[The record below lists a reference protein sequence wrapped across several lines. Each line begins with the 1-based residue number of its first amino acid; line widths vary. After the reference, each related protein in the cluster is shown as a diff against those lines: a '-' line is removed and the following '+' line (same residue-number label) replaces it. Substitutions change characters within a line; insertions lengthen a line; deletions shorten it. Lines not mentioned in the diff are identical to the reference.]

1 MMEVSVESNLRKLF
15 SLEDKV
21 VLLTGAAG
29 GIGSELAKGMAGVGA
44 EMVLCDIDEDRL
56 KTLQEAILA
65 ENGKARYYIMDVANN
80 DSVKQ
85 CVEAA
90 IRDFGRIDVL
100 INAAG
105 INKREGLLDVT
116 EETYDRIMDIN
127 LKGAFRVTQAVVP
140 HMMKR
145 KKGSIINIGSHNATG
160 MLAGCGVYGATK
172 SGLLALTRAEAVE
185 WAEWGIRANA
195 ISPGHILTPLTQ
207 VTWDHPTRGDYLR
220 ERIAMRRPGRPEE
233 MLGIVILLASDSSS
247 YMTGANYVLD
257 GGCLCGGTP
266 WDYDTAYRNKDGMET
281 EV

>member
-1 MMEVSVESNLRKLF
+1 MSVESNLRKLF
-15 SLEDKV
+15 SLEGKV

-29 GIGSELAKGMAGVGA
+29 GIGSELARGMAGVGA
-44 EMVLCDIDEDRL
+44 GMALCDVDGKCLKELED
-56 KTLQEAILA
+56 AILA
-65 ENGKARYYIMDVANN
+65 DNGKAKSYIMDVTSNE
-80 DSVKQ
+80 SVKE
-85 CVEAA
+85 CVEAVVA
-90 IRDFGRIDVL
+90 DFGSIDVL

-145 KKGSIINIGSHNATG
+145 RRGSIINIGSHNATG
-160 MLAGCGVYGATK
+160 MLAGCGIYGATK

-207 VTWDHPTRGDYLR
+207 VTWDHPTRSTYLR
-220 ERIAMRRPGRPEE
+220 DRIAMRRPGHPEE
-233 MLGIVILLASDSSS
+233 MLGIVILLASDASS

-266 WDYDTAYRNKDGMET
+266 WDYDTAYRNRDVSDSGT
-281 EV
+281 